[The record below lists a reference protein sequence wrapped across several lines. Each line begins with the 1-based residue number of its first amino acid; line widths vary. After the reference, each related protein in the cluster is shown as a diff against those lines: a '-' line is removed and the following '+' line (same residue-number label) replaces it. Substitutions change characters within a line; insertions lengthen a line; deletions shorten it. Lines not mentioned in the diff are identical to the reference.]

1 MIPNRDGKPSS
12 RLSVLWAVLIRDKR
26 RKRNPWH
33 YVEAHSSR
41 DLAKTHRDRISN
53 ALLYEVVVR
62 RCAVG
67 EVV

>member
-41 DLAKTHRDRISN
+41 DLAKAHRDRI
-53 ALLYEVVVR
+53 ADPIFDCVVR
-62 RCAVG
+62 RCSVG